1 MFTERGASNAWI
13 STKESLFIFQRL
25 FLPQYTIKAHFWN
38 TRAFENP
45 APPSPS
51 TQSNLSG
58 DVFNRRA
65 EREGNC

>member
-1 MFTERGASNAWI
+1 MFTERGASNVWI
-13 STKESLFIFQRL
+13 STKESLFIIQRP

-38 TRAFENP
+38 THAFENP
-45 APPSPS
+45 APPS